1 MWHGDEELTYV
12 NGNEI
17 VFVGRSPEAPTTP
30 TKPKGSIGSGSGDGS
45 SSARSSRKLPGSAQ
59 APVLVRA
66 LRTLRRE
73 RTDTDV
79 VPPLYYFEL
88 FVKMSGGG
96 LQATGSLGV
105 GLAKPAAKDGAGVTV
120 SAEADSADTSGGGSS
135 TSSTISFLHYHNS
148 GRILDTFPRP
158 VPVRAVSGRPYGPPF
173 ASGDTVGCGWLA
185 SGEVFFTLNGRHLGV
200 AYSDVWGRLCPA
212 VDFDFPGAQLI
223 LSFGGEGELQLRYTG
238 DGKPHDSERWLNRVD
253 RVSRGLSDPRASV
266 RGLVDAAIQTSV
278 GAAAISALRDG
289 KTALQEKRDHLLAVA
304 SPDRWEAQHAA
315 AAASPAAAAAAPAV
329 ALGIGSGPLLV
340 GISKVASPAAA
351 AAVAAA
357 RAAAVAQLSGCSS
370 CSTATDD
377 ATAEAMN
384 AEMSAPSAASE
395 ASIDIGSPLRS
406 PPATPAAP
414 LAVTAIAAAI
424 VTPIT
429 APIAGVPTAAA
440 NGAALATPPPP
451 PPPAPSSTTTPNS
464 SSSSLAGSL
473 GSLCLGAVGAA
484 SSASASLGL
493 AGLPAQGL
501 HAHLAG
507 LQAQGLQAQ
516 RSFLRAL
523 ESGLSV
529 YEESSFA
536 GAAAAGLL
544 PAEALCVPLSGG
556 ASAERPALLR
566 APTPPGYGGTQLTFD
581 LAHAQGTIELLE
593 ALLLRTSTALALHLS
608 GRQPKSPEAR
618 STLDE
623 PLAKHQ
629 PSAERSRGGPVSK
642 LLPAHP
648 APAGARAAP
657 PPVQAVASERQA
669 VARRPIG
676 SGCRAS
682 RSCDSLPREPAPGGA
697 TMTAG
702 ASSSSSSSSAGAS
715 AAAILGD
722 GPVRAEPMGTG
733 KSIGARTHRDG
744 TLPSSVCRSES
755 LGGRPITSP
764 PSAALDAL
772 VSSLTPTVVQQ
783 VSGALVGTAGAALW
797 AHCGGGGASEPRSHR
812 SQNSE
817 GGKQKGHR
825 RQGSDGHMSGQPG
838 LLFAKEGLKEGL
850 KELKELAKEGLK
862 EGLKEL
868 KDGFKEHKEG
878 LKEELKE
885 LKELAR
891 EGLKEGLKELK
902 DGFKEHKDGLTR
914 EAMRRLPLLR
924 MASSEST
931 LSRASREEMQLVE
944 EIAAECKL
952 LGAQLRR
959 AIDAWLQPAVM
970 AATGAGSTG
979 AGSTEPPAQ
988 TAAMIAA
995 PLAPTG
1001 GAAAPADVEYDDD
1014 WGTVLPR
1021 RAASY
1026 ERERRESAGH
1036 LQSVHLQSVHLQSVL
1051 LSSLLASPLPIG
1063 EERAGRS
1070 APPTVSK
1077 GGLQDADA
1085 PLTRSM
1091 PLPVSVSVEASPL
1104 MVPQQEPASGGPL
1117 TEPTLLSMPP
1127 QMPLEMPSGAEM
1139 PPQRPLE
1146 RNPEDFERLTAA
1158 LALADRARALEEEQR
1173 AALDRLIQLYDRC
1186 RHACERQQ
1194 ERLRLLHLLRYRD
1207 RAVRDN
1213 ETARADLADVIAL
1226 VARERADTPEALQM
1240 S

>member
-1 MWHGDEELTYV
+1 MPAIPSCGMPLGESLGRQHFFHGASSPAWQRAAGATHVVDREAPICMWHGDEELTYV

-315 AAASPAAAAAAPAV
+315 AAASPAAAPAV

-377 ATAEAMN
+377 ATPEAMN

-424 VTPIT
+424 VTPIA
-429 APIAGVPTAAA
+429 APITGVPTAAA

-566 APTPPGYGGTQLTFD
+566 APTPPGYGGTQLTFE

-648 APAGARAAP
+648 APAGARATP

-715 AAAILGD
+715 AAEIHGD

-744 TLPSSVCRSES
+744 TFPSSVCRSES

-812 SQNSE
+812 SQNSD

-959 AIDAWLQPAVM
+959 AIDAWLQPAIV
-970 AATGAGSTG
+970 AASGAGSTGAGSTG
-979 AGSTEPPAQ
+979 TGSTEPPAQ

-995 PLAPTG
+995 APLAPTG
-1001 GAAAPADVEYDDD
+1001 
-1014 WGTVLPR
+1014 R
-1021 RAASY
+1021 R
-1026 ERERRESAGH
+1026 G
-1036 LQSVHLQSVHLQSVL
+1036 V
-1051 LSSLLASPLPIG
+1051 
-1063 EERAGRS
+1063 
-1070 APPTVSK
+1070 
-1077 GGLQDADA
+1077 
-1085 PLTRSM
+1085 
-1091 PLPVSVSVEASPL
+1091 
-1104 MVPQQEPASGGPL
+1104 
-1117 TEPTLLSMPP
+1117 
-1127 QMPLEMPSGAEM
+1127 
-1139 PPQRPLE
+1139 
-1146 RNPEDFERLTAA
+1146 
-1158 LALADRARALEEEQR
+1158 
-1173 AALDRLIQLYDRC
+1173 
-1186 RHACERQQ
+1186 
-1194 ERLRLLHLLRYRD
+1194 
-1207 RAVRDN
+1207 
-1213 ETARADLADVIAL
+1213 
-1226 VARERADTPEALQM
+1226 
-1240 S
+1240 